1 MQLFFSLLILKIS
14 STFLL
19 ISANSIV
26 RLRSLKISGNNKNS
40 INGIENCLSELKT
53 RICDPDNIL
62 NYEQV
67 DRINEALIE
76 LEQSTNVTFY
86 PVCIF

>member
-19 ISANSIV
+19 ISAKPIV
-26 RLRSLKISGNNKNS
+26 RLRSLKISGNNKNN